1 MAEQHRTVR
10 KQRRRPDGTI
20 EYVDVP
26 AKQVVRPAA
35 TPSVS
40 TAKPLPGNPVNV
52 HQGHIDRILQ
62 DPKIIAAI
70 PGLADAKAALS
81 NLRGCG
87 GCSSEVAKKRAKVY
101 NRVRKLLAQAPDS
114 ALGAVKERLGTQKLI
129 VQYVDDTGSVQK
141 QVR

>member
-1 MAEQHRTVR
+1 MAKVASTPPVTV
-10 KQRRRPDGTI
+10 
-20 EYVDVP
+20 
-26 AKQVVRPAA
+26 
-35 TPSVS
+35 
-40 TAKPLPGNPVNV
+40 AKPLPGNPVNV
-52 HQGHIDRILQ
+52 HQGHIDRLLQ
-62 DPKIIAAI
+62 DPEIIAAI

-87 GCSSEVAKKRAKVY
+87 GCSSEVAKKRAQVY

-129 VQYVDDTGSVQK
+129 VQYVDDAGSVQK